1 MNYLQIL
8 PGPYCMSKKSWPNLY
23 INLLYEIG
31 QVFLDSNKIVLLL
44 SKVIY
49 EKHKFEDMYLLVV
62 LFVDF

>member
-8 PGPYCMSKKSWPNLY
+8 PGPYCMSKKSSPNLY